1 MRGLTCRMTKRL
13 NVGAFIRIVDNSG
26 AQQVQLLSVKH
37 YGGVKNRYAR
47 AGIGDLCTCAVTIGT
62 PELRHTLVPVVIV
75 QQRGYFKRADGST
88 VRFQDNAGV
97 LLKEAESDEP
107 KGSIIK
113 EPVAKEAIERFGK
126 IGKIAKVV
134 V

>member
-1 MRGLTCRMTKRL
+1 MRPLTCRMTKKL
-13 NVGAFIRIVDNSG
+13 QVGSNIRIIDNSG
-26 AQQVQLLSVKH
+26 AAAAKLLSVKH

-47 AGIGDLCTCAVTIGT
+47 AGIGDLCTCTVTAGPPDIK
-62 PELRHTLVPVVIV
+62 HTLVPVVIV
-75 QQRGYFKRADGST
+75 QQKGYFKRPDGVT
-88 VRFQDNAGV
+88 VRFQDNAGI
-97 LLKEAESDEP
+97 LLKDPQSDEP

-113 EPVAKEAIERFGK
+113 EPVAKEAIERYGK